1 MKRYIKY
8 GLIIIAAIAA
18 MAIVFYILKKPSE
31 SVIKNIPAD
40 VNYCFTVDK
49 KQFIIES
56 FLAEDSKKDSLFKKI
71 KSKIPV
77 EAFLVYNTV
86 GINSLGDLAVFGETN
101 DEINAA
107 WIGENEKKLAE
118 LIKQK
123 HWFEKR
129 FKNFNQVKISDKL
142 YINYKWPIV
151 ILSTKQVAESFEYF
165 NPTLKKLNA
174 KDLKNSKTNK
184 CLIYGFVIPNRS
196 LLINYPFLPL
206 YGRAYFGIQKED
218 KKIEVFFIQP
228 RMKLRGKLGIPQKIP
243 QSIALLSW
251 PIDSGSIPHVK
262 QIPSVVLSS
271 LNQLVTKPVSHL
283 YAEVLD
289 TVSTYQEIIQYDMDS
304 EFQLTQKIINHYKTY
319 PGLRL
324 EFLKT
329 TPDTSN
335 FISTP
340 AKPTNLGLDILKLH
354 QWENKNSYFI
364 ASENKLPEASSQNI
378 PDYYIYANLEM
389 LKTDPFWESIIKT
402 NFKSL
407 QLHAEELGKGSVFVL
422 TLKR

>member
-1 MKRYIKY
+1 LKRYIKY
-8 GLIIIAAIAA
+8 GLILIAAIAV

-40 VNYCFTVDK
+40 VSYCFTIDK
-49 KQFIIES
+49 KQFMVES
-56 FLAEDSKKDSLFKKI
+56 FLAEDTKKDSLFRKI
-71 KSKIPV
+71 KSKIPE
-77 EAFLVYNTV
+77 EAFLVYHTI
-86 GINSLGDLAVFGETN
+86 GMNSLGDLAVFGETN

-107 WIGENEKKLAE
+107 WIGENEEKLTA

-123 HWFEKR
+123 HWPEKS
-129 FKNFNQVKISDKL
+129 FKNFNQVKISKKL
-142 YINYKWPIV
+142 YLNYKWPIV
-151 ILSTKQVAESFEYF
+151 ILSTKQVTESFDFF
-165 NPTLKKLNA
+165 NPTLKKLSA
-174 KDLKNSKTNK
+174 KDLKNSKTDK
-184 CLIYGFVIPNRS
+184 CLVYGFLIPNRS

-206 YGRAYFGIQKED
+206 YGRAYFGIKKED

-228 RMKLRGKLGIPQKIP
+228 RMKLRGKLGIPQKVP

-262 QIPSVVLSS
+262 QIPSVVLGG

-329 TPDTSN
+329 IPDTSN
-335 FISTP
+335 FISTQ
-340 AKPTNLGLDILKLH
+340 AKPTNLGLDILKL
-354 QWENKNSYFI
+354 QYWENKGSYFI

-378 PDYYIYANLEM
+378 PDYYIYANLET
-389 LKTDPFWESIIKT
+389 LKTDPFWESIVKT
-402 NFKSL
+402 RFKSL

>member
-8 GLIIIAAIAA
+8 GLILIAAIAVI
-18 MAIVFYILKKPSE
+18 AIVFYILKKPSE

-40 VNYCFTVDK
+40 VNYCFTIDK

-77 EAFLVYNTV
+77 EAFVVYKTV

-107 WIGENEKKLAE
+107 WIGENEKKLTE

-123 HWFEKR
+123 KWPEKR
-129 FKNFNQVKISDKL
+129 FKNFSQVKISEKL
-142 YINYKWPIV
+142 FINYKWPIV
-151 ILSTKQVAESFEYF
+151 ILSTKQVSESFEYF
-165 NPTLKKLNA
+165 NPSLKKLNA
-174 KDLKNSKTNK
+174 KDLKNSKTDN

-228 RMKLRGKLGIPQKIP
+228 RMKLRGKLGIPQKTP
-243 QSIALLSW
+243 QSMALLSW
-251 PIDSGSIPHVK
+251 PIDSGSVPHIK
-262 QIPSVVLSS
+262 QIPSVVLGG
-271 LNQLVTKPVSHL
+271 LNHLVTKPVSHL

-329 TPDTSN
+329 APDTSN

-340 AKPTNLGLDILKLH
+340 AKPTNLGLDILKLN

-422 TLKR
+422 SLKR